1 VQDASRTKE
10 QLIQELTALRQRVAE
25 LEAAET
31 ERKRAESQRE
41 AALEALRESEAKLRH
56 LIERSADAI
65 VLADEQGSIVEWNQS
80 AERLT
85 GLARAEVLGHF
96 LWDVQFRLVPPRR
109 QTPAFY
115 EEHKEYILRMFRAG
129 YAPEAVGQLREAEIC
144 RADGTHRFVETRGF
158 SVQTERGFM
167 AGTVLHDV
175 TERRR
180 AEDTLR
186 ENEER
191 LELALEGSQQ
201 GFWDWNIATGEV
213 QRNERWAEMLGYAP
227 QEIAATI
234 DQWENLVHP
243 DDRAAVWESLNDH
256 LAGRTPVHEIE
267 YRMLSKGGRY
277 RWVLER
283 ARVVRRDPEGRPV
296 RMSGT
301 HIDVTRRRQAAEETS
316 RQAETL
322 AALHETA
329 LDLAAQSSLPDL
341 LRAIVVRAVK
351 LLKAKEGG
359 LLLYRPAT
367 DDLERVLAHN
377 FVPDTEDII
386 RRRGEGL
393 VGKVLDSGRPLV
405 VDDYNRWE
413 GRLEGRPK
421 TFSIVGMPIFWGD
434 RPLGVLDIVDDV
446 PRTFSAADVALLERF
461 APLAAAALEN
471 NRLVYGLQQQMEEL
485 KATQAKLVH
494 AAKLA
499 AVGELAA
506 GVAHELNNPLT
517 SVLGFAELLAHNPT
531 ADDAIRHDIEII
543 AREARRARDIVRNL
557 LDFGR
562 QNKPQRLP
570 ADVNQILRQTLD
582 LIRQHIEKSGVVIA
596 EDYAPDLGLLTLD
609 IGQMR
614 QVFLNL
620 ITNATHAMPK
630 GGSLSLRTAR
640 VGDEVAVSVS
650 DTGVGIPP
658 DLLDHIFEPFFTTK
672 EVGQG
677 TGLGLSITLGIV
689 QEHGG
694 RITVKS
700 QVGGGAL
707 GSGPGPAQS
716 SGPGG
721 STFTV
726 WLPAE
731 K

>member
-1 VQDASRTKE
+1 VSVRDASKTKQ
-10 QLIQELTALRQRVAE
+10 QLIQELTALRQRAAE
-25 LEAAET
+25 LEAAATGREQ
-31 ERKRAESQRE
+31 AEFQRE
-41 AALEALRESEAKLRH
+41 AALESLRESEAKLRH
-56 LIERSADAI
+56 LIEHSADAI
-65 VLADEQGSIVEWNQS
+65 VLADEQGAVVEWNQG
-80 AERLT
+80 AEKLT
-85 GLARAEVLGHF
+85 GLASAEVLGRPV
-96 LWDVQFRLVPPRR
+96 WDVQFRLVPPKR

-115 EEHKEYILRMFRAG
+115 EEHKGYFLRLLRAG

-144 RADGTHRFVETRGF
+144 CADGTPRFVETRGF
-158 SVQTERGFM
+158 SVQAEHGFM
-167 AGTVLHDV
+167 AGVVLHDV

-180 AEDTLR
+180 TEDALR

-201 GFWDWNIATGEV
+201 GFWDWNITTGEV
-213 QRNERWAEMLGYAP
+213 RRNKRWAKVLGYAP
-227 QEIAATI
+227 HEIASSIA
-234 DQWENLVHP
+234 QWEVLVHP
-243 DDRAAVWESLNDH
+243 DDLAAVWKSIDDH
-256 LAGRTPVHEIE
+256 LEGRTPVHEIE
-267 YRMLSKGGRY
+267 FRMRSKDGRY
-277 RWVLER
+277 RWVLGR
-283 ARVVRRDPEGRPV
+283 ARVMKRDPEGRPV

-301 HIDVTRRRQAAEETS
+301 FIDITRRRQAEEELA

-322 AALHETA
+322 AVLHETA
-329 LDLAAQSSLPDL
+329 LDLAAQQSLPDL
-341 LRAIVVRAVK
+341 LRAIVVRAVN

-377 FVPDTEDII
+377 FIPDRVDIV
-386 RRRGEGL
+386 RRRGEGV

-405 VDDYNRWE
+405 VDDYERWK
-413 GRLEGRPK
+413 GRLPGFQK

-434 RPLGVLDIVDDV
+434 RLLGVLDIVDDV
-446 PRTFSAADVALLERF
+446 PRTFSVADVALLERF
-461 APLAAAALEN
+461 APLAAAALEH
-471 NRLVYGLQQQMEEL
+471 NRLVFGLQQQMEQL
-485 KATQAKLVH
+485 KATQAKLIQ

-517 SVLGFAELLAHNPT
+517 SVLGFAELLAHNP
-531 ADDAIRHDIEII
+531 AVDDSIQHDIAII
-543 AREARRARDIVRNL
+543 AREAWRARDIVRNL
-557 LDFGR
+557 LDFAR

-582 LIRQHIEKSGVVIA
+582 LIRQHVEKSGVAIA
-596 EDYAPDLGLLTLD
+596 EDYAPNLGLLTLD
-609 IGQMR
+609 IGQMK

-620 ITNATHAMPK
+620 ITNASHAMPK

-640 VGDEVAVSVS
+640 VGDEIAISIS

-658 DLLDHIFEPFFTTK
+658 DKLDHIFEPFFTTK
-672 EVGQG
+672 PIGQG
-677 TGLGLSITLGIV
+677 TGLGLSISLGIV

-700 QVGGGAL
+700 QVGESAPGG
-707 GSGPGPAQS
+707 
-716 SGPGG
+716 GPGG

>member
-1 VQDASRTKE
+1 MQDAGKTKE
-10 QLIQELTALRQRVAE
+10 QLIQELAALRRRAAE
-25 LEAAET
+25 LEASET
-31 ERKRAESQRE
+31 ERKRAEFQRE

-56 LIERSADAI
+56 LIEHSADAI
-65 VLADEQGSIVEWNQS
+65 VLADEQGAVIEWNQS

-85 GLARAEVLGHF
+85 GLGPAEVLGRP
-96 LWDVQFRLVPPRR
+96 LWEVQFRLVPQGR

-115 EEHKEYILRMFRAG
+115 EEHKGYFLRMFRAG

-144 RADGTHRFVETRGF
+144 CADGTHRFVETRGF

-167 AGTVLHDV
+167 AGAVLHDV

-180 AEDTLR
+180 AEDKLR

-191 LELALEGSQQ
+191 LELVLEGSQQ

-213 QRNERWAEMLGYAP
+213 RRNERWAEMLGYAP
-227 QEIAATI
+227 QEIASTI
-234 DQWENLVHP
+234 NQWEDLVHP
-243 DDRAAVWESLNDH
+243 DDRAAVWGSINNH
-256 LAGRTPVHEIE
+256 LAGRTAVHELE
-267 YRMLSKGGRY
+267 YRMLSKDGRY
-277 RWVLER
+277 RWVLDR
-283 ARVVRRDPEGRPV
+283 ARVVRRDPEGRPA
-296 RMSGT
+296 RMSGMV
-301 HIDVTRRRQAAEETS
+301 IDITRRRQAEEEIAH
-316 RQAETL
+316 QADTL

-329 LDLAAQSSLPDL
+329 LDLAAQRSLSDL
-341 LRAIVVRAVK
+341 LQAIVVRAVS
-351 LLKAKEGG
+351 LLKAREGG

-377 FVPDTEDII
+377 FVPDTEDMI

-413 GRLEGRPK
+413 GRLPGPPK

-434 RPLGVLDIVDDV
+434 RLLGVLDVVDDV
-446 PRTFSAADVALLERF
+446 PRTFSAADITLLERF
-461 APLAAAALEN
+461 TPLAAAALEN
-471 NRLVYGLQQQMEEL
+471 TRLVGDLQQQMEQL
-485 KATQAKLVH
+485 KATQAQLVQ

-517 SVLGFAELLAHNPT
+517 SVLGFAELLLHNPA
-531 ADDAIRHDIEII
+531 ADDPFQHDMEII
-543 AREARRARDIVRNL
+543 AREAWRARDIVRNL
-557 LDFGR
+557 LDFAR

-570 ADVNQILRQTLD
+570 AGVNQILRQTLD
-582 LIRQHIEKSGVVIA
+582 LIRQHIEKSGIAIA

-609 IGQMR
+609 VGQMK

-658 DLLDHIFEPFFTTK
+658 EMLDHIFEPFFTTK

-677 TGLGLSITLGIV
+677 TGLGLSISLGIV

-694 RITVKS
+694 RITVES
-700 QVGGGAL
+700 RVGE
-707 GSGPGPAQS
+707 SSRPGPAPG

-726 WLPAE
+726 WLPVE

>member
-1 VQDASRTKE
+1 MQDASKTKE
-10 QLIQELTALRQRVAE
+10 QLIQELAASRRRAAE
-25 LEAAET
+25 LKASET

-41 AALEALRESEAKLRH
+41 AALEALRESEAKLRY
-56 LIERSADAI
+56 LIEHSADAI
-65 VLADEQGSIVEWNQS
+65 VLADEQGAVIEWNQS
-80 AERLT
+80 AEKLT
-85 GLARAEVLGHF
+85 GLAPAEVLGRP
-96 LWDVQFRLVPPRR
+96 LWDVQFRLVPQER

-115 EEHKEYILRMFRAG
+115 EEHKGHLLRMLRAG
-129 YAPEAVGQLREAEIC
+129 YAPEVVGQLREAEIC
-144 RADGTHRFVETRGF
+144 CADGTHRFVETRGF

-167 AGTVLHDV
+167 AGAVLHDV

-191 LELALEGSQQ
+191 LELVLEGSQQ

-213 QRNERWAEMLGYAP
+213 RRNERWAEMLGYAP
-227 QEIAATI
+227 QEIASTI
-234 DQWENLVHP
+234 NQWEGLVHP
-243 DDRAAVWESLNDH
+243 GDRAAVWESINDH
-256 LAGRTPVHEIE
+256 LEGRTPVHEIE
-267 YRMLSKGGRY
+267 YRILSKDGRY

-283 ARVVRRDPEGRPV
+283 ARVVRRDPQGRPV

-301 HIDVTRRRQAAEETS
+301 HIDITRRRQAEEEIAH
-316 RQAETL
+316 QAETL

-329 LDLAAQSSLPDL
+329 LDLAAQRSLSDL
-341 LRAIVVRAVK
+341 LQAIVVRAVN
-351 LLKAKEGG
+351 LLKAREGG

-393 VGKVLDSGRPLV
+393 VGEVLDSGRPLV

-413 GRLEGRPK
+413 GRLLERPK
-421 TFSIVGMPIFWGD
+421 NFAIVGMPIFWGD
-434 RPLGVLDIVDDV
+434 RLLGVLDVVDDV
-446 PRTFSAADVALLERF
+446 PRTFSAADITLLERF
-461 APLAAAALEN
+461 TPLAAAALEN
-471 NRLVYGLQQQMEEL
+471 TRLVGDLQRQMEQL
-485 KATQAKLVH
+485 KAAQSKLVH

-517 SVLGFAELLAHNPT
+517 SVLGFSELLLHNP
-531 ADDAIRHDIEII
+531 AVDGPIQHDMGII
-543 AREARRARDIVRNL
+543 AREARRARDIVHNL
-557 LDFGR
+557 LDFAR

-570 ADVNQILRQTLD
+570 TGVNQILRQTLD
-582 LIRQHIEKSGVVIA
+582 LIRQHIEKSGVAIA

-609 IGQMR
+609 IGQMK

-620 ITNATHAMPK
+620 ITNAIHAMPK

-658 DLLDHIFEPFFTTK
+658 DMLDHIFEPFFTTK

-677 TGLGLSITLGIV
+677 TGLGLSISLGIV

-694 RITVKS
+694 RITVES
-700 QVGGGAL
+700 RVGE
-707 GSGPGPAQS
+707 PAPDGQ
-716 SGPGG
+716 PGG

-726 WLPAE
+726 WLPVE
-731 K
+731 R

>member
-1 VQDASRTKE
+1 MQDASKTRE
-10 QLIQELTALRQRVAE
+10 QLIQELTTLRQRTAE
-25 LEAAET
+25 LEASET

-41 AALEALRESEAKLRH
+41 SALGALRESEAKLHH

-65 VLADEQGSIVEWNQS
+65 VLADEQGAVVEWNQS
-80 AERLT
+80 AEKLT
-85 GLARAEVLGHF
+85 GLPPAEVLGRP
-96 LWDVQFRLVPPRR
+96 LWDVQFRLVPQRR

-115 EEHKEYILRMFRAG
+115 EEHKVHFLRMLRAG
-129 YAPEAVGQLREAEIC
+129 YIPEAVGQLREAEIC
-144 RADGTHRFVETRGF
+144 CADGTQRFVETRGF

-167 AGTVLHDV
+167 AGAVLHDV
-175 TERRR
+175 TDRRR
-180 AEDTLR
+180 VADTLR
-186 ENEER
+186 EDEER
-191 LELALEGSQQ
+191 LELVLEGSQQ
-201 GFWDWNIATGEV
+201 GFWDWNILTGEV
-213 QRNERWAEMLGYAP
+213 RRNERWAEMLGYAP
-227 QEIAATI
+227 REIASTI
-234 DQWENLVHP
+234 DQWEALVHP
-243 DDRAAVWESLNDH
+243 DDLAAVWKSTNDH

-267 YRMLSKGGRY
+267 YRMRSKDGRY
-277 RWVLER
+277 RWILGR
-283 ARVVRRDPEGRPV
+283 ARVVRRSSEGRPI
-296 RMSGT
+296 RMIGT
-301 HIDVTRRRQAAEETS
+301 YIDITHRKQAEDEIT

-329 LDLAAQSSLPDL
+329 LELATQSSLPDL
-341 LRAIVVRAVK
+341 LRAIVVRAVN

-393 VGKVLDSGRPLV
+393 VGKVLASGRPLV
-405 VDDYNRWE
+405 VDDYERWE
-413 GRLEGRPK
+413 GRLLGFNE

-434 RPLGVLDIVDDV
+434 RLLGVLDIVDDV

-461 APLAAAALEN
+461 TPLAAAALEN
-471 NRLVYGLQQQMEEL
+471 NRLVYGLQQQMEQL
-485 KATQAKLVH
+485 KATQAQLVH

-517 SVLGFAELLAHNPT
+517 SVLGFAELLAHNPA
-531 ADDAIRHDIEII
+531 ADDAIKHDIGII
-543 AREARRARDIVRNL
+543 AREAWRARDIVRNL
-557 LDFGR
+557 LDFAR

-570 ADVNQILRQTLD
+570 ADVNQIVRQTLD
-582 LIRQHIEKSGVVIA
+582 LIRQHIEKSGVTIV

-609 IGQMR
+609 IGQMK

-620 ITNATHAMPK
+620 ITNATHSMPK

-640 VGDEVAVSVS
+640 LGDEVAVSIS

-658 DLLDHIFEPFFTTK
+658 DMLDHIFEPFFTTK

-677 TGLGLSITLGIV
+677 TGLGLSISLGIV

-694 RITVKS
+694 RITVQS
-700 QVGGGAL
+700 RVGEPAPGGE
-707 GSGPGPAQS
+707 
-716 SGPGG
+716 PGG